1 MTVLAHN
8 FATRLSE
15 ALAND
20 DRTLAAIAKQS
31 GYSVGH
37 IRSVANR
44 TKPNPT
50 LAFVEVMALTL
61 RIDPAWML
69 GLEKEEPNQ

>member
-8 FATRLSE
+8 FAARLSE
-15 ALAND
+15 ALEND
-20 DRTLAAIAKQS
+20 DRTLASIAKQS

-37 IRSVANR
+37 IRAVANR

-69 GLEKEEPNQ
+69 GFEKE